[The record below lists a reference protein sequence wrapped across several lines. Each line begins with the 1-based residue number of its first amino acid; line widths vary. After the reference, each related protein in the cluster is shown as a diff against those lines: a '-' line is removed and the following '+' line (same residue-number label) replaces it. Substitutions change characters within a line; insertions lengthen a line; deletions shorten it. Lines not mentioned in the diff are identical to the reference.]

1 MTFKRFT
8 IIMLTLCS
16 LAYAGD
22 YYVPEIQCG
31 NGNMTYIG
39 AVNPTD
45 AAAELT
51 VLGFGGDGTEYG
63 ASEALTS
70 LNAMGMAYMSIND
83 LFGEN
88 AANICWL
95 KVSSMA
101 NLHVFAEVMNTGTRS
116 AYWSSS
122 KLSENLYTPHVA
134 KNTEAFTT
142 VIVSV
147 NGTNQG
153 FQTALR
159 PKPSGPTKVLTEH
172 TTPYGKA
179 KKNVLDLWSDVSTIN
194 WVWMESNAAGNSAME
209 YFSYNTK
216 NAMASLGLEDSKGKT
231 LRFLHVATDTVNFW
245 TGMVY
250 INVGDA
256 AASVTETYYDANGFV
271 LKTYQPDPI
280 DPSGKVTLL
289 FDANTQERVPAGTA
303 WVQVTSDQDLV
314 GYELFGSANG
324 KDDATFAGIQGNYT
338 HGNVLDYP
346 YYTATEGTWAGIVAV
361 NVGTETADLTFKL
374 MNADGQVVDTYVKSG
389 VAPNKKVVSV
399 GSSMF
404 PNATD
409 GMWVQAKASASQFAG
424 FMLWGDKGGTIRD
437 HLSGVNAK
445 VSTESTG
452 GPGEPVERV
461 YIPSVTGNTTY
472 ETAMELTPTNGAW
485 NINVVGTI
493 LVDTEGEVSWQDGA
507 DDFEAVYK
515 FTLDKP
521 TALVVAIAPEVASA
535 DMDLFVVDKTTYTDE
550 DLSNTIGADNFP
562 QYSANGFGYENLA
575 RVFPAGTYYV
585 LISLYEDGGL
595 PGTDFGLLVT
605 EYPLYLNTF
614 ETAEDVARFA
624 ETGYVY
630 SNNDSEDAD
639 GTVGW
644 AWTEL
649 GDYKNGGALVN
660 ATENSELEWSSLATP
675 FINIPETGTTVFN
688 FDMGNILKVDITDD
702 VYPVWWLQL
711 RVEGQEEYETIWAA
725 GVGPNAGNYTANVTL
740 QGQTYPLF
748 LVNYDSWME
757 SAFDFQAEP
766 GYPTSF
772 NIIGRNSDH
781 PGVIDNFQLHQV
793 ATSLDAKKRAKTP
806 GKIIFTGF
814 SPKKKFKA
822 LSKMP

>member
-1 MTFKRFT
+1 
-8 IIMLTLCS
+8 MLTLCS

-22 YYVPEIQCG
+22 YYVPEVQCG

-159 PKPSGPTKVLTEH
+159 PKPSGSTKVLTEH
-172 TTPYGKA
+172 ATPYGKA

-324 KDDATFAGIQGNYT
+324 KEDATFAGIQGNYT

-361 NVGTETADLTFKL
+361 NVGTETADLTFNL

-404 PNATD
+404 PNAAD

-424 FMLWGDKGGTIRD
+424 FMLWGDQGRTIRD
-437 HLSGVNAK
+437 NLSGVNAK

-452 GPGEPVERV
+452 GSGEPGERV
-461 YIPSVTGNTTY
+461 YIPEANGNNSY
-472 ETAMELTPTNGAW
+472 ANAMVLQPGENGW
-485 NINVVGTI
+485 NINVVGN
-493 LVDTEGEVSWQDGA
+493 LAQGSESEVINDYGNGTDAIESI
-507 DDFEAVYK
+507 FK
-515 FTLDKP
+515 FTLTQP
-521 TALVVAIAPEVASA
+521 TSLVIGVRPSA
-535 DMDLFVVDKTTYTDE
+535 MNADLDMFVVNEERPNGNFFDVSEHTDMSIDYAASGGGNE
-550 DLSNTIGADNFP
+550 SVAR
-562 QYSANGFGYENLA
+562 QY
-575 RVFPAGTYYV
+575 PAGTYYILV
-585 LISLYEDGGL
+585 SLFDGDAI
-595 PGTDFGLLVT
+595 PQTDFGLLVS
-605 EYPLYLNTF
+605 EFPVYLNTF
-614 ETAEDVARFA
+614 STEADLERHAVNAWTGSEGDGNGQADWEGFNWEGTKYGMSLSQVPAGGEGEVSGLESPMLDIPESGVTIIDFDNNLLCISPTEQDGSGLSMYYRYDGSDSLEAVTGFQYNAGLEGVDVD
-624 ETGYVY
+624 V
-630 SNNDSEDAD
+630 N
-639 GTVGW
+639 GTTIGQSGW
-644 AWTEL
+644 ARWIYIVQAIGGTSF
-649 GDYKNGGALVN
+649 DYEMEPGFKMAFVIFGRNTDQRWL
-660 ATENSELEWSSLATP
+660 
-675 FINIPETGTTVFN
+675 IDNIRVFN
-688 FDMGNILKVDITDD
+688 
-702 VYPVWWLQL
+702 P
-711 RVEGQEEYETIWAA
+711 A
-725 GVGPNAGNYTANVTL
+725 VTL
-740 QGQTYPLF
+740 
-748 LVNYDSWME
+748 DS
-757 SAFDFQAEP
+757 
-766 GYPTSF
+766 
-772 NIIGRNSDH
+772 
-781 PGVIDNFQLHQV
+781 
-793 ATSLDAKKRAKTP
+793 KKRAEEP
-806 GKIIFTGF
+806 ARVIFNNAK
-814 SPKKKFKA
+814 PKFKSFK
-822 LSKMP
+822 LTSIK